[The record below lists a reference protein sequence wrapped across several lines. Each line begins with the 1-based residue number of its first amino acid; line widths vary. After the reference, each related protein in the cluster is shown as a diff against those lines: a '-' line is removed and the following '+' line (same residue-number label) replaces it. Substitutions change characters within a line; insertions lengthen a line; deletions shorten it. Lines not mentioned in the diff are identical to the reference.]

1 MDKYIWDIVLEYLI
15 KFGYD
20 SWIYINR
27 ETHIAFSR
35 LGPSREVIHK
45 INAYYE
51 KKFKN
56 IHIKINGIDG
66 YSKID
71 YKSIPYVSQYCINN
85 SHIWNR
91 YPNWM
96 LGFPALRIRRI
107 IPDYEGNDYINAEIS
122 NNFSLISIKSWGVG
136 GGISPSESEEI
147 SFDKLDIRLINNN
160 SDWNFEGLYP
170 FMPALDSLYRTINYN
185 NYKYSAWLCYDEI
198 IFPQDAAKIIV
209 DKMIFMEMKDYKI
222 IEELKKIYHT
232 DNVKLVGYKNYRYD
246 GYSSKLSINN
256 YY

>member
-1 MDKYIWDIVLEYLI
+1 MDKYIWDIVLKYLI

-27 ETHIAFSR
+27 ETYIAYSR
-35 LGPSREVIHK
+35 LEPSREVIHK

-56 IHIKINGIDG
+56 IHIGISGID

-71 YKSIPYVSQYCINN
+71 YKSIPYISPFCINSN
-85 SHIWNR
+85 IWNR
-91 YPNWM
+91 YPKWII
-96 LGFPALRIRRI
+96 GFPALRIRRI

-122 NNFSLISIKSWGVG
+122 NNFSLISIKSK
-136 GGISPSESEEI
+136 SESEEI

-170 FMPALDSLYRTINYN
+170 FMPALNESLYCVVLNYN
-185 NYKYSAWLCYDEI
+185 YGYRAWLCYDEI
-198 IFPQDAAKIIV
+198 IFPLDATKDIV
-209 DKMIFMEMKDYKI
+209 NNMIFMEMKDYKI
-222 IEELKKIYHT
+222 VEELKKIYHT
-232 DNVKLVGYKNYRYD
+232 DNVKLVGYKNYKYG
-246 GYSSKLSINN
+246 GYPRKLSINH